1 MGDIGKYFPSSS
13 SNLKSI
19 ASSEIL
25 TQTVNIIKDNDC
37 YPYFIDSTIIA
48 QSPILQSY
56 IPEMENIIS
65 SLTYISVEKIN
76 IKATTTD
83 YLGYIGR
90 EEGIAAMAIATI
102 EKSN

>member
-1 MGDIGKYFPSSS
+1 
-13 SNLKSI
+13 
-19 ASSEIL
+19 
-25 TQTVNIIKDNDC
+25 
-37 YPYFIDSTIIA
+37 
-48 QSPILQSY
+48 
-56 IPEMENIIS
+56 MENIIS

>member
-37 YPYFIDSTIIA
+37 YPYFIESTIIA